1 MRPSRKGTE
10 GEGQKNVK
18 IDQKP
23 LDLRNG
29 KYEDRLF
36 LQFLLLV
43 MVPLIVMGLLSYQI
57 YVQGETRRNR
67 QALDSYG
74 ESVSIEYDN
83 LFSSI
88 REYYL
93 DSTSNSTFKWLL
105 EQKAVPYSN
114 YTEVRQAQNMLKGNY
129 FMTKYISLYNFINV
143 KEGWVLNNYGMY
155 PCDDLKNY
163 EETDQFLK
171 EQKEVPLSVYWLNR
185 TNVQAPYDD
194 TVKESRMVDTSGEV
208 LIIKQQDSSG
218 NLIYL
223 LSVQV
228 NTDALLNISQ
238 SYKKMGYDVTVLSNG
253 SMLMETNPDLTE
265 SYLRRGG
272 TEGYSDQQ
280 IYRSPAGRRYRM
292 AVKEAGIHGLTY
304 ITGYDMEKMKRGGI
318 VFVFAA
324 LGVMLLFGV
333 ILAVLKA
340 AAVKFS
346 QPILLLQKFVDD
358 QNVQI
363 KELFVANLVKGGLS
377 PERIAETKRK
387 YQMES
392 WQSYRMIGI
401 SRKPKPDEGEL
412 LAGLPEEVRESFY
425 IVPILYEHCILFMI
439 GENDDIALDDKTALV
454 YKRIKDHAEETYGC
468 HIAFGIS
475 RPFHDLTHTRKAYEE
490 SSEALHSRN
499 HNREEGISSLV
510 LYDDYSL
517 MAPVNNVYD
526 LIMENELINAVDSC
540 NEEEAERLL
549 ELILG
554 RLEMKGASGIE
565 RNFYVTRLLT
575 AIVDVLT
582 RASLPLNDV
591 FDSEQ
596 HNILIKAAQI
606 YDKKQLIR
614 YVMDEIVRPIT
625 RSLTAFRQSGASDIV
640 KQVTAMI
647 KESRGNITLNECA
660 DALSYQPNYVSKVL
674 KKEKGVT
681 FTDMVSEEKLKVAKY
696 MLLTSDLSVAEISEK
711 LQYNNVQ
718 NFIRFFKNHEEITP
732 SAFRKKHK
740 EG

>member
-238 SYKKMGYDVTVLSNG
+238 SYKKMGYDVTV
-253 SMLMETNPDLTE
+253 
-265 SYLRRGG
+265 
-272 TEGYSDQQ
+272 
-280 IYRSPAGRRYRM
+280 
-292 AVKEAGIHGLTY
+292 
-304 ITGYDMEKMKRGGI
+304 
-318 VFVFAA
+318 F
-324 LGVMLLFGV
+324 
-333 ILAVLKA
+333 
-340 AAVKFS
+340 
-346 QPILLLQKFVDD
+346 
-358 QNVQI
+358 
-363 KELFVANLVKGGLS
+363 
-377 PERIAETKRK
+377 
-387 YQMES
+387 
-392 WQSYRMIGI
+392 
-401 SRKPKPDEGEL
+401 
-412 LAGLPEEVRESFY
+412 
-425 IVPILYEHCILFMI
+425 
-439 GENDDIALDDKTALV
+439 
-454 YKRIKDHAEETYGC
+454 
-468 HIAFGIS
+468 
-475 RPFHDLTHTRKAYEE
+475 
-490 SSEALHSRN
+490 EALHELGGVLVYGIPEFRLPKQKVVAKEIEKVKELGVKFETNVVIGKSTTIDMLIE
-499 HNREEGISSLV
+499 EEGS
-510 LYDDYSL
+510 
-517 MAPVNNVYD
+517 
-526 LIMENELINAVDSC
+526 
-540 NEEEAERLL
+540 RLW
-549 ELILG
+549 
-554 RLEMKGASGIE
+554 
-565 RNFYVTRLLT
+565 
-575 AIVDVLT
+575 
-582 RASLPLNDV
+582 
-591 FDSEQ
+591 
-596 HNILIKAAQI
+596 I
-606 YDKKQLIR
+606 Y
-614 YVMDEIVRPIT
+614 
-625 RSLTAFRQSGASDIV
+625 
-640 KQVTAMI
+640 
-647 KESRGNITLNECA
+647 N
-660 DALSYQPNYVSKVL
+660 
-674 KKEKGVT
+674 
-681 FTDMVSEEKLKVAKY
+681 
-696 MLLTSDLSVAEISEK
+696 
-711 LQYNNVQ
+711 
-718 NFIRFFKNHEEITP
+718 
-732 SAFRKKHK
+732 
-740 EG
+740 